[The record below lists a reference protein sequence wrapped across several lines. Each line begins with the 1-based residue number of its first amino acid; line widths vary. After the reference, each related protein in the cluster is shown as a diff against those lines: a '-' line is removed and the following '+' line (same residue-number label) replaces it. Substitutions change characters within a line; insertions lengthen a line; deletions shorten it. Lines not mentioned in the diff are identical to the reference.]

1 MAINFE
7 QLAQSMGF
15 TGAAADQLARSLQ
28 AASNSADRNISALE
42 AQNAAAAGLTSR
54 QQRLQNSIDNTVDHM
69 KQFASTLISSADS
82 MASSNTV
89 FTQISPMITFAGES
103 IKKLASFGDEI
114 GESLGAAM
122 GSALGPA
129 GAIAGSQ
136 LGSMVG
142 NMFGEIAGEV
152 AQLAATV
159 FNQYLHQ
166 GEKVMGAFNTLSS
179 VGVTFGGSLTEMQKI
194 IKNTGMPLEMLAKV
208 AQSNAEN
215 LALLGGGVSGA
226 LERVAKAA
234 RNDLGPQLVTL
245 YGGFSNLSDEL
256 VDYMAM
262 ERRRGVDQDLLSD
275 NNIESTK
282 AYLYQLKEISALTG
296 KSSKQLKQE
305 IEQRSRNAATQ
316 GMLSKMSDTQR
327 KQYDAAMLKVPD
339 AVKGPLQDAFLAFS
353 RGMEPVSTEF
363 LQLQAAAP
371 EAAESIRRMAM
382 AANKGPD
389 EFNRVMDQESK
400 NLTVSAGKLTEQ
412 MGDLFYLQQAGRLS
426 SSLVDTLNKVI
437 TDINSNASRLKT
449 MGEDSEKFAAETKKL
464 AETATTF
471 STSVAGIY
479 DSQAKLAVT
488 LNNLILGADGYTS
501 KFDSFASV
509 AIAATNTINTFVSNF
524 DLLISKILGFKKEK
538 ERDT

>member
-28 AASNSADRNISALE
+28 AASNSADRSVTALE

-54 QQRLQNSIDNTVDHM
+54 QQRLENAIDNTVDHM
-69 KQFASTLISSADS
+69 KQFASTLISSADT
-82 MASSNTV
+82 MASSNSV

-103 IKKLASFGDEI
+103 IKKLASFGEEI
-114 GESLGAAM
+114 GESLGAVM
-122 GSALGPA
+122 GSALGGA

-142 NMFGEIAGEV
+142 KLFGDALGSAAE
-152 AQLAATV
+152 LAATI
-159 FNQYLHQ
+159 FNQYLQQ

-226 LERVAKAA
+226 LESVAKAA

-245 YGGFSNLSDEL
+245 YGGFANLSDEL

-305 IEQRSRNAATQ
+305 IGQR
-316 GMLSKMSDTQR
+316 
-327 KQYDAAMLKVPD
+327 
-339 AVKGPLQDAFLAFS
+339 
-353 RGMEPVSTEF
+353 
-363 LQLQAAAP
+363 
-371 EAAESIRRMAM
+371 
-382 AANKGPD
+382 
-389 EFNRVMDQESK
+389 
-400 NLTVSAGKLTEQ
+400 
-412 MGDLFYLQQAGRLS
+412 
-426 SSLVDTLNKVI
+426 
-437 TDINSNASRLKT
+437 
-449 MGEDSEKFAAETKKL
+449 
-464 AETATTF
+464 
-471 STSVAGIY
+471 
-479 DSQAKLAVT
+479 
-488 LNNLILGADGYTS
+488 
-501 KFDSFASV
+501 
-509 AIAATNTINTFVSNF
+509 
-524 DLLISKILGFKKEK
+524 
-538 ERDT
+538 